1 MPPHTSPAAGFV
13 LLMQRVYAKLFCM
26 PRTSRDPLA
35 TLAHPLRA
43 RLHALLRT
51 GGPATATRLA
61 AALGTNSGATS
72 YHLRVLAEA
81 GLVDD
86 AGGNTGRQRRWQ
98 ALERPAVW
106 TPPEAEQA
114 AEEVTGTAYPR
125 GGSPRALDDD
135 VEAQLWLDRDYL
147 AHVADQGDRWLT
159 ASPVWP
165 ARWRDAAGVTDG
177 TILVTS
183 DQLVTFRDE
192 VAALVARY
200 RRVGQGNPTAR
211 RVAVYALTHPLDVD
225 RAPST

>member
-1 MPPHTSPAAGFV
+1 
-13 LLMQRVYAKLFCM
+13 M

-86 AGGNTGRQRRWQ
+86 AEGNTGRQRRWQ
-98 ALERPAVW
+98 ANERPAVW
-106 TPPEAEQA
+106 TPQVSDPATDSGIGAGTDPASGA
-114 AEEVTGTAYPR
+114 ARGAAYPP
-125 GGSPRALDDD
+125 GASPRDLDDD

-165 ARWRDAAGVTDG
+165 GRWRDAAGVTDG

-192 VAALVARY
+192 VAALIARY

-225 RAPST
+225 RAPAS